1 MTFWGFRKEIPFFFQ
16 KVLDIIKILVYT
28 VGVKGMKD
36 YKNMKV
42 EVICDGRKGSVKN
55 PAAMSLILYI
65 PFNGNNPK
73 YSRFYMD
80 FLYSNELRE
89 WYPSRMNH
97 AIDEQVVMKNLFDD
111 ELVFSRKVCNRLNK
125 VWKNKNW

>member
-1 MTFWGFRKEIPFFFQ
+1 M
-16 KVLDIIKILVYT
+16 
-28 VGVKGMKD
+28 GVKGMRD

-55 PAAMSLILYI
+55 PATMSIILYI
-65 PFNGNNPK
+65 PCNGGNPK

-97 AIDEQVVMKNLFDD
+97 VIDEQVVMKNLFDD

>member
-1 MTFWGFRKEIPFFFQ
+1 MR
-16 KVLDIIKILVYT
+16 
-28 VGVKGMKD
+28 D

-55 PAAMSLILYI
+55 PAAMSIILYI
-65 PFNGNNPK
+65 PCNGNNPK